1 MAKRFRV
8 DVTRRRFRRLLRL
21 TALTLMPLMI
31 AMTTIY
37 RDVFRTPRSISG
49 QEAVAAVRMA
59 LPAKGV
65 GYVVRNVAYEPAD
78 ATTPLVTLDQGF
90 TYEWTVPSRRK
101 ECFGVNPMPVR
112 WPCRAYPYWVVE
124 VTWPGDCA
132 ASVEVN
138 GYSAAIIAAQGCGDI
153 SSGLSVQ
160 IVRPSLGQSRWS

>member
-1 MAKRFRV
+1 VAKRFRV

-31 AMTTIY
+31 AMTAIY
-37 RDVFRTPRSISG
+37 RDAFRTPRSISG

-65 GYVVRNVAYEPAD
+65 GYIVGNVSYEPAD
-78 ATTPLVTLDQGF
+78 ATTPLVTAGQGSS
-90 TYEWTVPSRRK
+90 YRWTVPSRRK
-101 ECFGVNPMPVR
+101 ECFDVNPIPVR
-112 WPCRAYPYWVVE
+112 WPCRAYPYWVVQ

-138 GYSAAIIAAQGCGDI
+138 GYNAAIIAAQGCGDI
-153 SSGLSVQ
+153 SFGLRVQ
-160 IVRPSLGQSRWS
+160 IVRLSLGQSGWS